1 MLKAKYLVLKH
12 GSFELP
18 FVFSELSEHAE
29 VARALRGEIIGAG
42 FCYIND
48 DSRYTCYGRSVSCG
62 FESRGE
68 LDAAVLNRKLGVEE

>member
-1 MLKAKYLVLKH
+1 MKSKYLVLKH

-29 VARALRGEIIGAG
+29 VARALHGEIIGAG

-48 DSRYTCYGRSVSCG
+48 DYRYTCYGRSVSCDT
-62 FESRGE
+62 ESRKDV
-68 LDAAVLNRKLGVEE
+68 DAKVLNRMLGLEE